1 MQSLLNNQ
9 LLDSI
14 TEQAKESPRLRMN
27 YNLHENLDAKAQRLL
42 NAMEPGTL
50 IPIHRHQQTDETY
63 IVVRGSVKIL
73 MYDENKNLLET
84 FILSRENG
92 NFGYHFP
99 KGSWHTV
106 EILETGTVVF
116 EVKDGPYIPFQPEDV
131 LQ

>member
-1 MQSLLNNQ
+1 MQYLLNNQ

-27 YNLHENLDAKAQRLL
+27 YNLHNSPEAKAQRLF
-42 NAMEPGTL
+42 NAMEPDTV
-50 IPIHRHQQTDETY
+50 IPIHRHPHTDETY
-63 IVVRGSVKIL
+63 ILIRGSLKIL
-73 MYDENKNLLET
+73 MYDEKKTLLESI
-84 FILSRENG
+84 ILNRENG

-131 LQ
+131 LK